1 MKTSIMNPAT
11 ALSRWMCFLGAMLI
25 VALMVPAA
33 AFSQPAAPVLATPTD
48 NATNQPQVPT
58 LIWNASTGVGTITY
72 HLQVATN
79 SGFTTGL
86 QDFPGLTT
94 TSQLITGLTVSTDY
108 YWKVLAHD
116 DGGFGSYS
124 TPSKFTTWAAIPS
137 PGPAPVTL
145 GKTATFAILSY
156 AGITDVPASAVT
168 GDIGSSPINGSAIH
182 LAQTEVTGTIFAVD
196 ATGPAGSV
204 VAPAFLTP
212 AMGDLTT
219 AYNDAEGRT
228 VNPIGLAGNIGGQ
241 TLYPGLYKS
250 TGSLEITSGDLTLD
264 GNGDATSVWIF
275 QIASSFNMTSGRQ
288 VFLTNSAKASNVF
301 WQVGSGATFGT
312 TCVMKG
318 TIMAATDITFATG
331 ATLEGRALAMTA
343 DVTLQQNTITN
354 PGTINLKSAVTFGVL
369 SADGISGTATVSGNV
384 GTAAGTIGGGVTA
397 TTGNTKYPVG
407 DAAVTTAL
415 TDLLAAYND
424 AAGRTDTA
432 VLSATTWDLGSNTK
446 TPGVYKI
453 GTDAALTGT
462 LTLNGAGIYIFQIGG
477 NLVTA
482 TNSIVSLTN
491 GAQWSD
497 VFWQVG
503 SSATLGTNS
512 AFEGTI
518 MANTS
523 IQVNSGATMSARL
536 LAGAVTSTGTIALN
550 GNSVLPVE
558 LVSFTATANGM
569 NTNLHWSTATEINN
583 SGFEIQRRQ
592 ASDWA
597 KVGFVAGAGTS
608 NSPRNYSYTD
618 SKLSAG
624 SYSYRLKQID
634 NNGAFRYGSTVE
646 VAISSA
652 PAAFA
657 LSQNYPN
664 PFNPSTVISYSLEKA
679 GMVSLRVYNMLG
691 QEVATLVNGP
701 QEAGVYTVSFNTN
714 KGTLGL
720 SSGVYVY
727 RLEAGS
733 FVSTK
738 KLVLMK

>member
-1 MKTSIMNPAT
+1 MKTSTIDPT
-11 ALSRWMCFLGAMLI
+11 SVISRWLRFFGAMLI
-25 VALMVPAA
+25 VALMVPTA
-33 AFSQPAAPVLATPTD
+33 AFSQPAAPVLGTPAN
-48 NATNQPQVPT
+48 NATGQPQAPT
-58 LIWNASTGVGTITY
+58 LIWNASTGVGTVTY
-72 HLQVATN
+72 HLQIAADI
-79 SGFTTGL
+79 GFTTGVI
-86 QDFPGLTT
+86 DFTALTT
-94 TSQLITGLTVSTDY
+94 TSQLITGLAFNTDY
-108 YWKVLAHD
+108 YWRVLAHD
-116 DGGFGSYS
+116 DVGDGSYS

-137 PGPAPVTL
+137 PGPLPVTL
-145 GKTATFAILSY
+145 GNTAMFAILSY
-156 AGITDVPASAVT
+156 TGITSNGTASAVT
-168 GDIGSSPINGSAIH
+168 GDIGVSPTTGSSIT
-182 LAQTEVTGTIFAVD
+182 LATTEVTGIIYTVD
-196 ATGPAGSV
+196 ATGPATRVIS
-204 VAPAFLTP
+204 PTLLTA

-219 AYNDAEGRT
+219 AYNDAAGRT
-228 VNPIGLAGNIGGQ
+228 VNPIGLAGNLAGQ

-250 TGSLEITSGDLTLD
+250 TSSLSVASGDVTLNA
-264 GNGDATSVWIF
+264 NGDATSVWIF
-275 QIASSFNMTSGRQ
+275 QISSGFNMTNGN
-288 VFLTNSAKASNVF
+288 VVLTNGAKASNIF
-301 WQVGSGATFGT
+301 WQVGSAATFVGACTMNGT
-312 TCVMKG
+312 VMAH
-318 TIMAATDITFATG
+318 TSITMTDGDA
-331 ATLEGRALAMTA
+331 LNGRALAQTGN
-343 DVTLQQNTITN
+343 VTLIHNAVTN
-354 PGTINLKSAVTFGVL
+354 PGTVNLKSAVTFGVL
-369 SADGISGTATVSGNV
+369 SADGISGTGTVSGNV
-384 GTAAGTIGGGVTA
+384 GTAAGTIGSVTA
-397 TTGNTKYPVG
+397 TTGYTVYSPG

-415 TDLLAAYND
+415 TDLNTAYTN
-424 AAGRTDTA
+424 AAGRTADA
-432 VLSATTWDLGSNTK
+432 VLSVTIYDLGSNTK
-446 TPGVYKI
+446 TPGVYEI
-453 GTDAALTGT
+453 GTDAAMTGT

-477 NLVTA
+477 NLTTA

-536 LAGAVTSTGTIALN
+536 LAGAVSATGAVALN
-550 GNSVLPVE
+550 GNTVLPVE

-569 NTNLHWSTATEINN
+569 NSNLHWSTATEINN

-592 ASDWA
+592 TSDWA

-608 NSPRNYSYTD
+608 NAPRNYSYTD

-634 NNGAFRYGSTVE
+634 NNGAFTYGSTVE

-701 QEAGVYTVSFNTN
+701 QEAGVYTVSFNTS

-733 FVSTK
+733 FISTK